1 MITPNRTPW
10 QPAEWQKVLRNA
22 FRQPDALLA
31 YLGIPASAFNLDS
44 EPDFALLVPEPFAA
58 RMKPGDPADPLLRQV
73 LPSLQERER
82 VPGFVKDPLG
92 EDDSAL
98 SFQRAPALIQKYLG
112 RVLMITTPGCA
123 VNCRYCFRRHFPYQ
137 DHKPRGHSQALDL
150 IRSDTSISEV
160 LLSGGDPLLL
170 GDLAFTTLIDQ
181 INAIEH
187 VKRIRVHSRLPIV
200 LPQRVTPSLV
210 ETIQT
215 SRCPVVMVV
224 HCNHPQELDAQT
236 KRALACLRDSGAH
249 VLNQSVLL
257 AGINDDAGLLCQ
269 LSQSL
274 FEQGVLPYYLHM
286 PDAVSGTAHF
296 AVAEPRAMTLHE
308 DMRAILPGYLLPR
321 LVREVP
327 GKASKTPLQPDG
339 LQLVDIG

>member
-10 QPAEWQKVLRNA
+10 QPDEWQKVLRNA
-22 FRQPDALLA
+22 FRQPDALLG
-31 YLGIPASAFNLDS
+31 YLGIPANAFNLDS

-98 SFQRAPALIQKYLG
+98 SFQRGPALIQKCQG
-112 RVLMITTPGCA
+112 RVLRSTTPACA
-123 VNCRYCFRRHFPYQ
+123 VTCRYCFRRHFPYQ
-137 DHKPRGHSQALDL
+137 DHKPSAHDQALDL

-160 LLSGGDPLLL
+160 ILSGGDPLLL
-170 GDLAFTTLIDQ
+170 GDLAFATLIKQ

-187 VKRIRVHSRLPIV
+187 VERIRVHSRLPIV

-210 ETIQT
+210 ETIKA

-224 HCNHPQELDAQT
+224 HCNHTQELDAKT
-236 KRALACLRDSGAH
+236 KRAFQCLRDSGAH